1 MASTLIRACVTHRL
15 MFTTVRSSTLCPA
28 LINYV
33 QHRGHSQ
40 YEMKY
45 LKEIFIKRENLG
57 PEKERRRSEWMNW
70 NYDSEIYCFGKRLGE
85 DFNDATIRQAFVHPS
100 FVDAEKRKRAELG
113 IDVESVPLLLQ
124 DNTELAKA
132 GSALMS
138 NYVKVYLRNTFPY
151 MFEECISA
159 IHDYL
164 MKDETTSNIAQHIG
178 CKDLILSEDFPV
190 SQSTLSLTL
199 KAVIGA
205 LLKDKGQ
212 EQAER
217 FIRDF
222 VLTQL
227 VGKDINE
234 MWELIN
240 PMGLLI
246 AYLVLSGRGEPE
258 SRLLWKSGANTIM
271 SLFWVG
277 IYSDKQLIAKSPGET
292 ILIAEEMAA
301 REAIKAIM
309 KTEDNRQP
317 LILGRQA
324 DSLKIDYNRKNLS
337 AEDLIRKHYSWAI
350 GDVKVA

>member
-1 MASTLIRACVTHRL
+1 MAASLVRACVTHRL
-15 MFTTVRSSTLCPA
+15 VATSVRSATLAPA
-28 LINYV
+28 FVNYV
-33 QHRGHSQ
+33 QHRNHSQ
-40 YEMKY
+40 YEMNY
-45 LKEIFIKRENLG
+45 LKEMFIKRENLG
-57 PEKERRRSEWMNW
+57 PEKERRRSEWINW
-70 NYDSEIYCFGKRLGE
+70 NYDSEIFCFGKRLGE
-85 DFNDATIRQAFVHPS
+85 EFNDATIRRAFVHS
-100 FVDAEKRKRAELG
+100 SYVDAEKRKRAELG
-113 IDVESVPLLLQ
+113 IDVESVPLQLK
-124 DNTELAKA
+124 DNTELATA

-164 MKDETTSNIAQHIG
+164 MKDETTSYIAQHIG

-190 SQSTLSLTL
+190 TQSTLSITL

-205 LLKDKGQ
+205 LIKDQGQ
-212 EQAER
+212 ERAER

-240 PMGLLI
+240 PMGLLT
-246 AYLVLSGRGEPE
+246 AYLVLTGHAEPE
-258 SRLLWKSGANTIM
+258 SRLLWKSGASTVM
-271 SLFWVG
+271 SVFWVG

-292 ILIAEEMAA
+292 VLIAEEMAA
-301 REAIKAIM
+301 REAVKTIM
-309 KTEDNRQP
+309 KTEDSRQP

-324 DSLKIDYNRKNLS
+324 DNLKFDYNRRNLS
-337 AEDLIRKHYSWAI
+337 AEDVIKKYYSRGI
-350 GDVKVA
+350 EDVKFA